1 MEKSKV
7 IQFEKNDK
15 DNGKEQARQILKNG
29 ILDMSVKRL
38 IQMVNFGLC
47 GNIEVMTDLCG
58 TSNYFNHICRTAD
71 KEYTG
76 TITCVGEFKENE
88 EAEPVTVICLDTSK
102 SVWSHSSEI
111 IKFDDIE
118 FMCKDFLADCNI
130 DNDMTDEELQ
140 KNTYISLFVGMGYDR
155 GKVENTWNNVYSLMK
170 QFDIPFEKA
179 MGCMMYAFQYD
190 CGIEIPLRN
199 ICGINVS
206 GIEKSMPIYQ
216 REATKCLCGALVSG
230 LVYLLADKLEKEL
243 EK

>member
-1 MEKSKV
+1 MDKITAKHYIEYTKDGITDKFYEGDKV
-7 IQFEKNDK
+7 
-15 DNGKEQARQILKNG
+15 
-29 ILDMSVKRL
+29 
-38 IQMVNFGLC
+38 
-47 GNIEVMTDLCG
+47 
-58 TSNYFNHICRTAD
+58 ICRTVE
-71 KEYTG
+71 KEHTG
-76 TITCVGEFKENE
+76 TITCVGVFKENE
-88 EAEPVTVICLDTSK
+88 ETEPVTVICLDTSK

-118 FMCKDFLADCNI
+118 FMCKDFLADTDIN
-130 DNDMTDEELQ
+130 NDISDEET
-140 KNTYISLFVGMGYDR
+140 KKSTYIHMFTGMGYDR
-155 GKVENTWNNVYSLMK
+155 FKVEKTWNCLDKLMK

-179 MGCMMYAFQYD
+179 MGCMMYALKYD

-199 ICGINVS
+199 ICGIDVS

>member
-1 MEKSKV
+1 MPNCR
-7 IQFEKNDK
+7 IRNTQ
-15 DNGKEQARQILKNG
+15 EQLLVLESLRK
-29 ILDMSVKRL
+29 MK
-38 IQMVNFGLC
+38 
-47 GNIEVMTDLCG
+47 
-58 TSNYFNHICRTAD
+58 
-71 KEYTG
+71 K
-76 TITCVGEFKENE
+76 
-88 EAEPVTVICLDTSK
+88 AEPVTVICLDTSK